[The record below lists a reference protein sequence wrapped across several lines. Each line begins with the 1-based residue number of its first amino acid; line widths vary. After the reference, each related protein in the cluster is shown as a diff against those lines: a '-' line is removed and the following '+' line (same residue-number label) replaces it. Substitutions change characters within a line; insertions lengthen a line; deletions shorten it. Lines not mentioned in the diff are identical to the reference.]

1 MKGVLCCNYQ
11 GKLSS
16 FWSSR
21 AMVALTQGMERDFQ
35 Y

>member
-1 MKGVLCCNYQ
+1 MKGVLCYNYQ

-21 AMVALTQGMERDFQ
+21 AIVTLTQGTERDFQ